1 MAPRFSTR
9 EHHHGWT
16 VCWLG
21 TVLVSLLVAGTLG
34 AEEPSGVRPAAVR
47 KSTRRG
53 PSVEGKTPNALVIRR
68 LYEGYGIAL
77 RKVHK
82 VDGCANLFSRL
93 GADGIEVLSGTTYTF
108 ARSKRAAEI
117 CADANAFTTVGGST
131 VWICGGFGWLTEK
144 DAAKVLIHEAL
155 HGAGLGEQP
164 SDPDG
169 PTVDEI
175 DKMVKKKCGF

>member
-1 MAPRFSTR
+1 MASTFSTR
-9 EHHHGWT
+9 KHHHLWT
-16 VCWLG
+16 VLWLG
-21 TVLVSLLVAGTLG
+21 AALVCLLAAGTLG
-34 AEEPSGVRPAAVR
+34 AEEPSDVRRAAVR

-68 LYEGYGIAL
+68 LYAGYGIAL
-77 RKVHK
+77 KKVHK
-82 VDGCANLFSRL
+82 VESCADLFSRL

-108 ARSKRAAEI
+108 AKSKRAAEI

-155 HGAGLGEQP
+155 HDAGLGEQP

-169 PTVDEI
+169 PTPEEI
-175 DKMVKKKCGF
+175 DAMVKKKCGL